1 MKTLFQLLIFT
12 LLNLLLTMGSLF
24 SQSISGNLNATGSMN
39 LSYANVDIYKGDK
52 LVANVLTDV
61 NGNYKVYLDTGT
73 YRIEFNYAG
82 FEKESHMIK
91 VNKDEEVT
99 KSLREDKKSEYYK
112 SATERKNKSDEL
124 KLSFAPTM
132 SKTIES
138 VGLSES
144 YSYDSYDRSYSYEE
158 APLESFSVELSDV
171 ISSSAIKSISRGL
184 GESIGNSENIE
195 VRSGLLTAGEINDF
209 SKWELWNDLT
219 NGELNEYQTIWN
231 IGPKSR
237 YSVQITSKNRQPL
250 ENMKVELLNPK
261 GKIIYSA
268 LTDNTG
274 KAELWGDLSLDSISE
289 KCSLKIKGRGQE
301 LIAKNAKT
309 FDQGIN
315 TFQFETD
322 CAQNFDIDIAFVVD
336 ATGSMSDEL
345 NFLKAELNEVIYQ
358 SKSIDQRLNFRF
370 ANVFYR
376 DHGEDYLTKKHNFSR
391 ILSESIS
398 FISDQYAGGG
408 GDFPEAVDDALD
420 IAMNNLDWDPNA
432 RARLMFLILDA
443 PPHNNPEIQRKIK
456 YQIQKASEM
465 GIRIIPLVASG
476 ISKDAEYL
484 LRCMAL
490 GTNGTYAFLTDHS
503 GIGGSHLKPSTDE
516 YEVELLSDLLVRII
530 TNFTYQPSCEEEV
543 PELIMDYP
551 DSVVSYIPEDE
562 IDSTALTEDSLS
574 DASNDLQVTWRYW
587 PNPTDGIV
595 NIQVDRDVQELFI
608 TDMSGKLLFRLENLI
623 KDRISQ
629 VDLSA
634 FSTGIY
640 LIRYPIGKQWI
651 SGKIILVRN

>member
-12 LLNLLLTMGSLF
+12 LLNLLLTIGSSF

-124 KLSFAPTM
+124 KLSFAPIM
-132 SKTIES
+132 SKSIES
-138 VGLSES
+138 VEISES

-171 ISSSAIKSISRGL
+171 ISSSAIKSISRGI

-289 KCSLKIKGRGQE
+289 KCSLKIKGKGQE
-301 LIAKNAKT
+301 LTVKNAKT

-315 TFQFETD
+315 TIQFETD

-376 DHGEDYLTKKHNFSR
+376 DHGEDYLTKEHNFSR

-530 TNFTYQPSCEEEV
+530 TNFTYQPSCKEEI
-543 PELIMDYP
+543 PELIIDYP
-551 DSVVSYIPEDE
+551 DSVVSYIPENE
-562 IDSTALTEDSLS
+562 IDSSSLTEDSLS